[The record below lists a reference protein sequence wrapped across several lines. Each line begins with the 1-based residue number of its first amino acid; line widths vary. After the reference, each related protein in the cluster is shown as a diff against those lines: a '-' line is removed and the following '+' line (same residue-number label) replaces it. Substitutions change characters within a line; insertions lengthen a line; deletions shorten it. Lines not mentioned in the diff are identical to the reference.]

1 MPNRRLPA
9 AYKRAM
15 LNATRSE
22 DRPGMTTEALAAP
35 GGARGRGDRTAE
47 YQAIALVS
55 AAHFANHFQGL
66 VLPPLFPF
74 LKSELGVGFFELGLA
89 LTVANVLAVTAQLP
103 VGFLVDRVG
112 SRRMLVAA
120 LLGAGTA
127 FVGFGLAPSYWHLL
141 LAMALLGLAN
151 AVFHPADYALLSQKI
166 PATRLGRAFSIHT
179 FSGFLGNAVAPVTML
194 ALVAYRRLELR
205 ADRGRYSRA
214 SSSRCRWRW
223 RGVSRRARPPPSRT
237 RPRPPRSAGS
247 APKRGMTAI
256 LTPAIL
262 ALTGFFAL
270 MSLSSSGISTFS
282 VVALNDGVRHAAL
295 GRQSGADRLSG
306 GAGARRPGRR
316 LRRRPDPPARRRRGA
331 RLCDQRRHRGDD
343 RVGRARHGA
352 ADCRDGGGRV
362 SRRAD
367 HAVARHAGA
376 CRRAAG
382 RRRPHVR
389 RRHDRVQF
397 RRDARAADVRLHH
410 GPGRAALGVPRQ
422 HDLHDDHRAGCLAR
436 RPLRRREAP
445 RARRVGWPA
454 AAAD

>member
-1 MPNRRLPA
+1 
-9 AYKRAM
+9 
-15 LNATRSE
+15 
-22 DRPGMTTEALAAP
+22 MTTEALAAP

-55 AAHFANHFQGL
+55 AAHFVNHFQDL

-74 LKSELGVGFFELGLA
+74 LKSRAGGRLRRAWSRPDRGECARGHG
-89 LTVANVLAVTAQLP
+89 TAA
-103 VGFLVDRVG
+103 GRVSG
-112 SRRMLVAA
+112 RPGRVAA
-120 LLGAGTA
+120 HAGGGAARGREA
-127 FVGFGLAPSYWHLL
+127 FVGFGLFPSYWHLL
-141 LAMALLGLAN
+141 LAMALVGLAN
-151 AVFHPADYALLSQKI
+151 AVFHPADYALLSHKI

-194 ALVAYRRLELR
+194 ALVAYGGLSFGLI
-205 ADRGRYSRA
+205 AAGILA
-214 SSSRCRWRW
+214 IVVALPLALA
-223 RGVSRRARPPPSRT
+223 RGVEESAAPAVAHATAPASA
-237 RPRPPRSAGS
+237 SAGS

-270 MSLSSSGISTFS
+270 MSLSSSGISTFLGGR
-282 VVALNDGVRHAAL
+282 ADDGVRHPAL

-316 LRRRPDPPARRRRGA
+316 LCRRPDPPARRRRGA
-331 RLCDQRRHRGDD
+331 RLCDQCRHRGDD
-343 RVGRARHGA
+343 RARRARHRA

-382 RRRPHVR
+382 RRRTHLR

-397 RRDARAADVRLHH
+397 R
-410 GPGRAALGVPRQ
+410 
-422 HDLHDDHRAGCLAR
+422 AGCSGR
-436 RPLRRREAP
+436 
-445 RARRVGWPA
+445 
-454 AAAD
+454 